1 MKLGLIFILMLF
13 LFPTI
18 SPQAQEDTANTI
30 SPQTQEDSDQNKI
43 DNKAAKQPS
52 KSINKQDP
60 IVPFKPTEAV
70 PADAIIAFPT
80 DI

>member
-1 MKLGLIFILMLF
+1 MRIGLLLFLILF
-13 LFPTI
+13 LFPTL
-18 SPQAQEDTANTI
+18 STQAQEDTAQNNP
-30 SPQTQEDSDQNKI
+30 SQKVEDSVQKKTT
-43 DNKAAKQPS
+43 NKAVKLPG
-52 KSINKQDP
+52 KHINKQTP